1 MMDRWDPASMTN
13 KINTGDNE
21 MKKITL
27 ILILVAIALFTLTA
41 CGASDSP
48 ETVTPEAN
56 SVPAAVIA
64 EGQLLPVNWLDQ
76 SFSLPGTVESVL
88 VSDGDSVSAGQPLAA
103 YTVSPDAMLTVARAE
118 QELLAAQQALNAL
131 KDAADLNNAQAQLK
145 YINAQETLDEAQSN
159 FDADDSAENQVL
171 LDIAAAAFQLAEDE
185 LNRIEAGAG
194 VDEHLLKAAEARL
207 NTANAS
213 LASAQA
219 LVDSHQLK
227 SNLAG
232 TVVDLR
238 IQPGQKITAGI
249 PVMAVAD
256 TSSWLVKTDNLSETQ
271 VSSIAVGDADTIRLD
286 ALPGLDLSGVVTH
299 INARYEEKRG
309 DITYTVTIR
318 VNEVD
323 PAMRWGL
330 TAAVYFQP

>member
-1 MMDRWDPASMTN
+1 
-13 KINTGDNE
+13 

-27 ILILVAIALFTLTA
+27 ILILVTIALFTLTA
-41 CGASDSP
+41 CGSSDSP

-56 SVPAAVIA
+56 SVPSAVIA

-88 VSDGDSVSAGQPLAA
+88 VNDGDVVSTGQLLAA
-103 YTVSPDAMLTVARAE
+103 YAVAPDAMLAVARAE
-118 QELLAAQQALNAL
+118 QELLSAQQALDAL
-131 KDAADLNNAQAQLK
+131 KDAADLNTAQVQLK
-145 YINAQETLDEAQSN
+145 VLNAQETLEDAQAD
-159 FDADDSAENQVL
+159 FDADDSAENQAL
-171 LDIAAAAFQLAEDE
+171 LDIAAAALQLAEDE
-185 LNRIEAGAG
+185 LNRIEAGDG
-194 VDEHLLKAAEARL
+194 VDVNLLKAAEARL
-207 NTANAS
+207 NTANTS

-219 LVDSHQLK
+219 LLDSHQLK
-227 SNLAG
+227 STLAG

-238 IQPGQKITAGI
+238 TQPGQKFTAGT

-256 TSSWLVKTDNLSETQ
+256 TSSWVVKTDNLSETQ
-271 VSSIAVGDADTIRLD
+271 VSSIAVGDAVTVRLD
-286 ALPGLDLSGVVTH
+286 ALPELDLSGVVTH

-309 DITYTVTIR
+309 DITYTITIR